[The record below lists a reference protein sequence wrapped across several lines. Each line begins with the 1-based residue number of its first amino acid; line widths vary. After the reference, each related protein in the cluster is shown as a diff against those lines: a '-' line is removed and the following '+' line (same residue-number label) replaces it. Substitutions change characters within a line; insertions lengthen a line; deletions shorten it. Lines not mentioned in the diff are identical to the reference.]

1 MENKPCSNKDMKI
14 KRIFF
19 KPSFLISPLEQRQQT
34 AIPSPLWR
42 HLSESEIGFPYNT
55 DSSAILKRKSIPL
68 PSFWPSTR
76 ISSYLCSLSL
86 PPSSQNPDK
95 EVDKSPQGL
104 SWATAAQYRKQESAM
119 ELREGE
125 NKGYAYNTHTH
136 THSHSLSL
144 TDPQQAQTS
153 FPADNNN
160 FDPF

>member
-1 MENKPCSNKDMKI
+1 M
-14 KRIFF
+14 
-19 KPSFLISPLEQRQQT
+19 Q
-34 AIPSPLWR
+34 
-42 HLSESEIGFPYNT
+42 EICER
-55 DSSAILKRKSIPL
+55 DD
-68 PSFWPSTR
+68 
-76 ISSYLCSLSL
+76 
-86 PPSSQNPDK
+86 PDK